1 LDLTTIKRG
10 CIDNLESLGYKS
22 DGMECPNQQL
32 FATDIALG
40 GSSKCARRWEQ
51 QGGDLH
57 RVAPG
62 GKGMP
67 ARRWLKYSGT
77 GRALAPGGRQVP
89 PGDLG
94 LCRLATLGTA
104 PGDFAAG
111 YDLCALIL
119 IDNDATLGS
128 GDTVQ

>member
-1 LDLTTIKRG
+1 V
-10 CIDNLESLGYKS
+10 
-22 DGMECPNQQL
+22 
-32 FATDIALG
+32 AL
-40 GSSKCARRWEQ
+40 
-51 QGGDLH
+51 
-57 RVAPG
+57 G

-77 GRALAPGGRQVP
+77 RRALA

-94 LCRLATLGTA
+94 LCRLAALGTT
-104 PGDFAAG
+104 PGNFAAG

-128 GDTVQ
+128 GDVVS